1 MTVQTRKPFNGKHMT
16 AILVAGFGVVLAVNV
31 TMATLASTT
40 FGGIVVENSY
50 VASQDFNRWLDEAA
64 KERALGWRLAA
75 RRGAEGRVV
84 VDLTPRRP
92 GLDPGPLAMTSPPSG
107 EAPTAGK
114 APADG
119 ARLKTATGPGSSPG
133 RREVLTAVARH
144 PLGRLPDTALTF
156 RREGGH
162 WISTRPLPAGR
173 WTLRFDIEADGR
185 QWRTEQEIGA

>member
-1 MTVQTRKPFNGKHMT
+1 MTVQTRRPFNGKHMT

-64 KERALGWRLAA
+64 KEKALGWRLQA
-75 RRGAEGRVV
+75 RRGGEGRVV
-84 VDLTPRRP
+84 VDLTTPRR
-92 GLDPGPLAMTSPPSG
+92 
-107 EAPTAGK
+107 
-114 APADG
+114 
-119 ARLKTATGPGSSPG
+119 PG

-162 WISTRPLPAGR
+162 WVSTRPLPAGR
-173 WTLRFDIEADGR
+173 WTLRFDVETEGR

>member
-1 MTVQTRKPFNGKHMT
+1 MTVQTRRPFNGKHMT

-64 KERALGWRLAA
+64 KEKALGWRLAA
-75 RRGAEGRVV
+75 RRGVEGRVV
-84 VDLTPRRP
+84 VDLEVAPSILRQAQDER
-92 GLDPGPLAMTSPPSG
+92 GGVNSPVTNPAQAELV
-107 EAPTAGK
+107 EAPAAHTK
-114 APADG
+114 
-119 ARLKTATGPGSSPG
+119 
-133 RREVLTAVARH
+133 LTAIARH

-156 RREGGH
+156 RREGTH

-173 WTLRFDIEADGR
+173 WTLRFDLETEGR